1 MRTGKVQNE
10 PNEEDHLK
18 ALQRQ
23 SGSVYGHES
32 GPCDVTTHL
41 STMRH

>member
-18 ALQRQ
+18 LCN
-23 SGSVYGHES
+23 VK
-32 GPCDVTTHL
+32 VVL
-41 STMRH
+41 STGTNLDLVT